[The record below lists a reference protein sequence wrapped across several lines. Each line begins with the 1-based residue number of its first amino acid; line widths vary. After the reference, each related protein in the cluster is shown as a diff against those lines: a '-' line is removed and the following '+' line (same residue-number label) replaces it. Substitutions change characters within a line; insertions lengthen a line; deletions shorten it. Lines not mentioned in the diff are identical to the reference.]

1 MDRAGFSPR
10 QEGSDSMTV
19 NDGRQGTVCA
29 GTLQGQRPST
39 FTLSLRAL
47 RVTLAGALCLG
58 FASTAH
64 AALEAEL
71 HEVNT
76 SVGLAPTSAS
86 NEWALITDPSTPDT
100 SLSNY
105 IPEEGM
111 LNNSFNPNDFQLA
124 VSPYTNTF
132 ALGYS
137 VQGVGA
143 FEVTSFAVQM
153 SGGGY
158 YDVVQ
163 DPDNPNNSV
172 VSAQGNVSGTETGVV
187 DDIFFELNGSEVNQD
202 LPATVDQNF
211 FQLNLVP
218 VTSPADSPDSFS
230 PGIGTVFADSSSFFT
245 IIPANPLDT
254 TDPTIITNFSNGVI
268 NGSSTVPEP
277 GSIGIIALSALG
289 GLAARHRRRSPF
301 TRDN

>member
-1 MDRAGFSPR
+1 
-10 QEGSDSMTV
+10 MTV
-19 NDGRQGTVCA
+19 NDGREGTVCA
-29 GTLQGQRPST
+29 GPLQGRRPST
-39 FTLSLRAL
+39 FTSSLRAL
-47 RVTLAGALCLG
+47 RVTLASALCLG

-86 NEWALITDPSTPDT
+86 NEWALITDPSMAATTTNP
-100 SLSNY
+100 LSIY

-111 LNNSFNPNDFQLA
+111 LDNSFNPNDFQLA

-187 DDIFFELNGSEVNQD
+187 DDIFFELNGSEVNQV
-202 LPATVDQNF
+202 LPATEDQNF

-218 VTSPADSPDSFS
+218 VTAPADSPDSFN

-245 IIPANPLDT
+245 IIPANPDDT
-254 TDPTIITNFSNGVI
+254 TDPTIITNFSDGTI

-277 GSIGIIALSALG
+277 GTLGLIALSALG
-289 GLAARHRRRSPF
+289 GLAARRRSTF